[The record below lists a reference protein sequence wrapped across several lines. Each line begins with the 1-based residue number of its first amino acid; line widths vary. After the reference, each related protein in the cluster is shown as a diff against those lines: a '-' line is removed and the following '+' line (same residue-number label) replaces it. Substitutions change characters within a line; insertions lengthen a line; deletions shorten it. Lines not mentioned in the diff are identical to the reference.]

1 MPAILV
7 ENGRAAVAKA
17 IKEQP
22 LYLAWGTGDQSWDGL
37 AIRPSEAPGA
47 TKLIAETGR
56 RLATSTS
63 YVTEDPNGKI
73 QVSTGKFTE
82 STVPTKWLY
91 LRFAY
96 DFNDGR
102 NDTIRELG
110 VFVGGSMKPRDQ
122 TVSNNDYYLPSEII
136 DPGQLLV
143 SEYID
148 KLVRGPQIK
157 QQFEFVIQF

>member
-7 ENGRAAVAKA
+7 ENGRAAVAAA
-17 IKEQP
+17 IKNQP
-22 LYLAWGTGDQSWDGL
+22 LYLAWGTGDPAWDGL
-37 AIRPSEAPGA
+37 AMRPSEAPGA

-56 RLATSTS
+56 RLITQPM
-63 YVTEDPNGKI
+63 YVIDDPNGKI
-73 QVSTGKFTE
+73 KVSTGTFTE
-82 STVPTKWLY
+82 SAKPTKFLY

-96 DFNDGR
+96 DFHDGENDW
-102 NDTIRELG
+102 IRELG
-110 VFVGGSMKPRDQ
+110 VFVGGSTIPKAQ
-122 TVSNNDYYLPSEII
+122 SVNNNDYYLPSEVT

-148 KLVRGPQIK
+148 VLKRGPQIK

>member
-7 ENGRAAVAKA
+7 GSGRAAVAKA

-22 LYLAWGTGDQSWDGL
+22 LYLAWGTGLQSWDGL
-37 AIRPSEAPGA
+37 AIRPSENASA
-47 TKLIAETGR
+47 TELIAETGR
-56 RLATSTS
+56 RLVTQTM
-63 YVTEDPNGKI
+63 YVIEDNGGKI

-82 STVPTKWLY
+82 SATPTNFLY

-96 DFNDGR
+96 EFLDGQS
-102 NDTIRELG
+102 DTIRELG
-110 VFVGGSMKPRDQ
+110 VFVGGTTIPRDQ
-122 TVSNNDYYLPSEII
+122 SVSKNDYYLPSEVTSK
-136 DPGQLLV
+136 GQLLV

-148 KLVRGPQIK
+148 KLQRGPQIK